1 MIFIGLTTPENHQ
14 GAAVAYKTLLL
25 EKKNGVGI
33 ITLNRPDKLN
43 ALSTI
48 LFTEFDRALTE
59 FEKDNEVRVLLV
71 TGAGDR
77 AFSAGADIHEMVE
90 ISEAQPGAPDNRP
103 NNWIWHLAN
112 YQKPTIGVI
121 NGLAH
126 GGGALMSSIFDIRLG
141 CERTNFRF
149 LAVSYGRVNSTWSLP
164 LIVGLPM
171 AKELLFTGRIVEAE
185 EAFRIGLMNKFVPSS
200 ELMNT
205 AVEMGELIASN
216 DTAAVE
222 AVREMLVGDI
232 GMNWYDMLRNEA
244 RIITR
249 SVKPPPPQQS
259 FSGFLERRGKRRGKG
274 GN

>member
-1 MIFIGLTTPENHQ
+1 M
-14 GAAVAYKTLLL
+14 AYQTLLF

-33 ITLNRPDKLN
+33 LTLNRPEKLN
-43 ALSTI
+43 ALSTT
-48 LFTEFDRALTE
+48 LFAEFDQALTN
-59 FEKDNEVRVLLV
+59 FETDNEVRVLIV

-77 AFSAGADIHEMVE
+77 AFSAGADIHELVE
-90 ISEAQPGAPDNRP
+90 ISEARPGTPDNRP
-103 NNWIWHLAN
+103 SDWVWHLAN
-112 YQKPTIGVI
+112 YRKPTIGVI

-164 LIVGLPM
+164 LIVGLPT

-185 EAFRIGLMNKFVPSS
+185 EAYRIGLLNKLVPSS
-200 ELMNT
+200 ELMKT
-205 AVEMGELIASN
+205 ALEMAELIAN
-216 DTAAVE
+216 NNAAAVE

-232 GMNWYDMLRNEA
+232 GISWHDMLRNEA
-244 RIITR
+244 KIIAR

-259 FSGFLERRGKRRGKG
+259 FSSFLERKGKHHGKG
-274 GN
+274 DN

>member
-1 MIFIGLTTPENHQ
+1 M
-14 GAAVAYKTLLL
+14 AYETLLL
-25 EKKNGVGI
+25 EKKNRVGI

-43 ALSTI
+43 ALSTA
-48 LFTEFDRALTE
+48 LFAEFDRALTE
-59 FEKDNEVRVLLV
+59 FEDDDEVRVLLV

-90 ISEAQPGAPDNRP
+90 ASEVQPGAPDNRP
-103 NNWIWHLAN
+103 SEWIWHLAN
-112 YQKPTIGVI
+112 YRKPTVGVI

-171 AKELLFTGRIVEAE
+171 AKELLFTGRVVEAE
-185 EAFRIGLMNKFVPSS
+185 EAYRIGLLNRLVPSS
-200 ELMNT
+200 ELMKT
-205 AVEMGELIASN
+205 AVEMGELIAGN
-216 DTAAVE
+216 DATAVE

-232 GMNWYDMLRNEA
+232 GMSWYDMLRNEA
-244 RIITR
+244 RIIAR

-259 FSGFLERRGKRRGKG
+259 FSSFLERKAKRRGKG
-274 GN
+274 GD

>member
-1 MIFIGLTTPENHQ
+1 M
-14 GAAVAYKTLLL
+14 AYETLLL

-33 ITLNRPDKLN
+33 ITLNRPEKLN
-43 ALSTI
+43 ALSTT
-48 LFTEFDRALTE
+48 LFAEFDQALTE
-59 FEKDNEVRVLLV
+59 FEEDGEVHVLLV

-77 AFSAGADIHEMVE
+77 AFSAGADIHELVE
-90 ISEAQPGAPDNRP
+90 ISEAQPGAPDSRP
-103 NNWIWHLAN
+103 SNWIWHLAN
-112 YQKPTIGVI
+112 YRKPTVGVI

-164 LIVGLPM
+164 LIVGLPI

-185 EAFRIGLMNKFVPSS
+185 EAFHIGLLNRLVPSA
-200 ELMNT
+200 ELMKT
-205 AVEMGELIASN
+205 ALEMAELIASN
-216 DTAAVE
+216 DTAAVQ

-232 GMNWYDMLRNEA
+232 GMSWHDMLRNEA
-244 RIITR
+244 KIIAR
-249 SVKPPPPQQS
+249 SVKSPPPQQS
-259 FSGFLERRGKRRGKG
+259 FSSFLERKDNRQGKG

>member
-1 MIFIGLTTPENHQ
+1 MT
-14 GAAVAYKTLLL
+14 YSTLIL

-33 ITLNRPDKLN
+33 ITLNRPEKLN
-43 ALSTI
+43 ALSTT
-48 LFTEFDRALTE
+48 LFTEFDQALTE
-59 FEKDNEVRVLLV
+59 LEEDEEVRVLLV

-77 AFSAGADIHEMVE
+77 AFSAGADIHELVE
-90 ISEAQPGAPDNRP
+90 ISEAQPGVPDNRP
-103 NNWIWHLAN
+103 SEWMWHLASCR
-112 YQKPTIGVI
+112 KPTIGVI

-185 EAFRIGLMNKFVPSS
+185 EAFRIGLLNRLVPSS
-200 ELMNT
+200 ELMKT
-205 AVEMGELIASN
+205 ALEMGELIASN

-222 AVREMLVGDI
+222 AVREILTKNI
-232 GMNWYDMLRNEA
+232 GMSWHDMLGNEA
-244 RIITR
+244 DVISR
-249 SVKPPPPQQS
+249 SVKTPPPQQS
-259 FSGFLERRGKRRGKG
+259 FSSFLEREENRRGKG
-274 GN
+274 GG